1 MPTLIT
7 TPFNI
12 GLEILAKAIRQE
24 KERKGIQLGRGEVK
38 LFADGMILHTENPK
52 NSVKK
57 PLKLINKYRNVAIYE
72 INIEKAVVFLYANK
86 KTSEK
91 EIKGIVLITRAS
103 KTVKFS
109 EINLSTEMTDLNAES
124 SKTWMRGTEEGG
136 SEGPV
141 LLD

>member
-57 PLKLINKYRNVAIYE
+57 PLKLINKYRNVAIYK
-72 INIEKAVVFLYANK
+72 INIEKSVAFFYTIK
-86 KTSEK
+86 KIPEK
-91 EIKGIVLITRAS
+91 ISKSILVTIASNTIKCSG
-103 KTVKFS
+103 
-109 EINLSTEMTDLNAES
+109 INLIKE
-124 SKTWMRGTEEGG
+124 
-136 SEGPV
+136 
-141 LLD
+141 